1 MTTPGDT
8 SMATLAEVEAL
19 VRGALGQGA
28 AMSGPQTGA
37 GTPTAASPRRPRRG
51 AGATRARQ
59 HGVSIRDVA
68 RLAGVSPGTASRVLS
83 GSSYPVSDRARAP
96 RRRGGAA
103 PSTTSRT
110 PPPAPSS
117 PGRSEIVGA
126 IVHDITDPFFSVVVR
141 GLQDA
146 AVADGLVVLVGNDDR
161 DAGKLE
167 GYLTMLLSQ
176 KPTGVVLIGG
186 QLRDPAA
193 TLPVALAVQRLREQG
208 VPVVAVGRYELDIP
222 HVAVDDVAAAEC
234 AVSHLAELG
243 HRRIAFLGG
252 PLNSTTVQDRYTGYS
267 AALMRVGEP
276 LDERLVVQTPL
287 TLEGGAQAVARLRRR
302 RRALHGHLRRH
313 RRGRLRRHVGAA
325 RAGLRIPRDVSVV
338 GFDDV
343 VMSAHSDPPLT
354 TIHVP
359 ARELGLAA
367 WRLLKAGDERRRARA
382 AAGAVRAR
390 RARLDRGR
398 RAERRQRA
406 PSGRRRHAGRVAASR
421 ARVRDRRYDRPNG
434 E

>member
-1 MTTPGDT
+1 MSAGRDESPPAGGGDRP
-8 SMATLAEVEAL
+8 A
-19 VRGALGQGA
+19 R
-28 AMSGPQTGA
+28 A
-37 GTPTAASPRRPRRG
+37 GRRG
-51 AGATRARQ
+51 GGRHGA
-59 HGVSIRDVA
+59 SIRDVA

-83 GSSYPVSDRARAP
+83 GSSYPVSEPARRRVEDAARALNYVTNS
-96 RRRGGAA
+96 AA
-103 PSTTSRT
+103 RALVT
-110 PPPAPSS
+110 
-117 PGRSEIVGA
+117 GRSELVGA

-161 DAGKLE
+161 DAAKLE

-186 QLRDPAA
+186 QLREPAA

-222 HVAVDDVAAAEC
+222 RVAVDDVAGADV
-234 AVSHLAELG
+234 AVAHLVELG

-252 PLNSTTVQDRYTGYS
+252 PLNSTTVQDRYTGYC

-276 LDERLVVQTPL
+276 LDESLVVPTPL
-287 TLEGGAQAVARLRRR
+287 SVEGGSQAAAGLLAAGAPFSALFAATDEVAFGAISALRE
-302 RRALHGHLRRH
+302 H
-313 RRGRLRRHVGAA
+313 
-325 RAGLRIPRDVSVV
+325 GLRIPADVSVV

-354 TIHVP
+354 TIRVP

-367 WRLLKAGDERRRARA
+367 WRLLRAGETGTPPPCEQVPFELVRRASTAPPPAGDGAVA
-382 AAGAVRAR
+382 GVAAGATGA
-390 RARLDRGR
+390 
-398 RAERRQRA
+398 
-406 PSGRRRHAGRVAASR
+406 
-421 ARVRDRRYDRPNG
+421 DRR
-434 E
+434 ET